1 MRKFFKKVAAVAVL
15 IVVAVISFFFK
26 GFSFGGD
33 GSGNGDGKSA
43 ETLHLVDDLFE
54 PEEPPE
60 ESEEA
65 IQNTEGQKDKTDMKD
80 QADETGK
87 LPKVIIVTIQKDKVF
102 VGEKEFADAKALKQ
116 YIEEINSDE
125 REFKLKDE
133 NSILDTYE
141 WVTEV
146 FEDMKVQL
154 VPIED

>member
-1 MRKFFKKVAAVAVL
+1 MKKFFKKVAAVAVL
-15 IVVAVISFFFK
+15 VVVAVVSFFFK

-43 ETLHLVDDLFE
+43 ETLNLVDDLFE
-54 PEEPPE
+54 PEETPKKTE
-60 ESEEA
+60 ETT
-65 IQNTEGQKDKTDMKD
+65 QNTEDQKDKTDMAE
-80 QADETGK
+80 QTDETEK
-87 LPKVIIVTIQKDKVF
+87 LPKVITVTIQNDKVF
-102 VGEKEFADAKALKQ
+102 VGGKEFASAEALKE

-133 NSILDTYE
+133 NSILATYE

-146 FEDMKVQL
+146 FESMKVQL